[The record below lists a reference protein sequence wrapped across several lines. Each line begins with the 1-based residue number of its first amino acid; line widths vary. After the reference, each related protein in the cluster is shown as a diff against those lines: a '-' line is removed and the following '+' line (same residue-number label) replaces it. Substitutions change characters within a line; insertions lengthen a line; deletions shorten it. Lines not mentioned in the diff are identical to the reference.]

1 MSLKKDLIRHEGH
14 RNHLYEDTEGVMS
27 IGVGYNI
34 DERGLPD
41 HIIDMLLDETIE
53 ESREELDRVFPAWV
67 LLSPNRQDV
76 LVNMIFNMGGP
87 SFLGFRRMIA
97 ALKAFDYDTAAHEM
111 LESRWADQVGAR
123 ALELSERMRN
133 DS

>member
-1 MSLKKDLIRHEGH
+1 
-14 RNHLYEDTEGVMS
+14 
-27 IGVGYNI
+27 
-34 DERGLPD
+34 
-41 HIIDMLLDETIE
+41 
-53 ESREELDRVFPAWV
+53 
-67 LLSPNRQDV
+67 

-111 LESRWADQVGAR
+111 LQSRWADQVGAR
-123 ALELSERMRN
+123 ALELSMRMRD